1 MNIGCA
7 PSSVDYSNVRRTPN
21 PAHYRNVKRT
31 PNPAHYRN
39 VGRGPTQEVNQQL
52 HPRPEE
58 SSEARHC
65 QAVDVEVA
73 DGVETEEGF
82 GYPGEMIVHEPA
94 LVLHAGCCKVVD

>member
-7 PSSVDYSNVRRTPN
+7 PRSVDYSNVRRTPN
-21 PAHYRNVKRT
+21 PAHYRNVR
-31 PNPAHYRN
+31 
-39 VGRGPTQEVNQQL
+39 RGPTQEVNQQL

-82 GYPGEMIVHEPA
+82 GYPGEIIVQEPA